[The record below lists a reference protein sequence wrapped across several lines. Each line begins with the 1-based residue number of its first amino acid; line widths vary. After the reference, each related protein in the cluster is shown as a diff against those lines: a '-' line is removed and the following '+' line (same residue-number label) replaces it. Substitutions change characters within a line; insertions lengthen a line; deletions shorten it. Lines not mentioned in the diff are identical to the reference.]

1 MKHAIAISLTLLL
14 AVGCNGK
21 QQAASDQQ
29 SAAPGDLTVT
39 TAFNPDP
46 PKQGSEALTVTVKDA
61 SGAPVKGAVVKITTT
76 MPTMSMSGPSTT
88 ATDNG
93 DGTYSATLSLQ
104 YATSWHFMV
113 VASDNGKTVRSE
125 VIQEVK

>member
-1 MKHAIAISLTLLL
+1 MKHAIAISLALLL
-14 AVGCNGK
+14 VAACSGK

-29 SAAPGDLTVT
+29 SAAPGDLTIT
-39 TAFNPDP
+39 TAFSPDP
-46 PKQGSEALTVTVKDA
+46 PKQGSETLTVTVNDA

-113 VASDNGKTVRSE
+113 VASDNDKTARSE
-125 VIQEVK
+125 VVQEVK